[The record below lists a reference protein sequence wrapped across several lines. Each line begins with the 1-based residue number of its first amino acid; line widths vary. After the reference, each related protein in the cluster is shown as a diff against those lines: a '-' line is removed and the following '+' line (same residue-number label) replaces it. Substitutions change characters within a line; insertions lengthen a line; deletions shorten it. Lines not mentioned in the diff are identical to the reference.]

1 MKTSILWN
9 GFEIKKADIQTEA
22 GNIPYLY
29 YGPQMSDQT
38 VNIAIHGE
46 GHEKEDWLCF
56 NSTLKLGNLLKESIK
71 KNSPFIAFDLY
82 GHGEWLIEDHHF
94 NITHLTDKDREALIE
109 RSIKGIQEA
118 IPKILDEEGLAKNP
132 ITLTAF
138 SLGCSVALGLK
149 MENANYKTIL
159 ISPFKAG
166 YESNCENFYVIRGK
180 NDPLITEKDFQDLY
194 SALPGNSV
202 LDSYDSKHEIPESWI
217 NKAKDFIYS

>member
-9 GFEIKKADIQTEA
+9 GFEIKKADVQTVA
-22 GNIPYLY
+22 GDIPYLY

-38 VNIAIHGE
+38 VNIGIHGE
-46 GHEKEDWLCF
+46 GHEKEEWLCF

-82 GHGEWLIEDHHF
+82 GHGDWLIEDRHF
-94 NITHLTDKDREALIE
+94 NTTHLTEKDIEALIE
-109 RSIKGIQEA
+109 RSINGIQEA
-118 IPKILDEEGLAKNP
+118 IPKILAEEGLSKNP

-149 MENANYKTIL
+149 LKNESYKTIL
-159 ISPFKAG
+159 ISPFKAV
-166 YESNCENFYVIRGK
+166 YKSNCKKFYVIRGK
-180 NDPLITEKDFQDLY
+180 NDQLITEGDFQDLY
-194 SALPGNSV
+194 STLPENSI

-217 NKAKDFIYS
+217 TNAKKFIYS